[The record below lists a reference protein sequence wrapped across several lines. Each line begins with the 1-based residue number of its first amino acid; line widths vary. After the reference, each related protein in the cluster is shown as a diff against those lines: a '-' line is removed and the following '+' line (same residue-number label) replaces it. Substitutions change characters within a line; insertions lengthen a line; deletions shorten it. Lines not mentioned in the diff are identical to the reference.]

1 MLKRVLT
8 AVVGVPLLLV
18 VLLLL
23 PSVCT
28 AVLVGAMSAIAVFE
42 LLWGTG
48 LVKQKRLV
56 IYTAAMA
63 FLSVMWSNF
72 GMEHAWAVA
81 GFLLYCA
88 LMFGEML
95 IHHGKLP
102 FQNVAI
108 SFVAGLLLP
117 YLLAAITRIHAVANG
132 THMVL
137 VPFVMAFMSDTFAF
151 FVGSAMGKHKLAPN
165 ISPNKT
171 VEGVFGGIFGAI
183 LGMVGYGLVMQFA
196 FGFTVNYVFAVI
208 YGILGSVASVF
219 GDLVFSAIKR
229 QTGIKDYGKLFPGHG
244 GVLDRFDSM
253 VMVAP
258 LAELLLLVLPLA
270 VK

>member
-1 MLKRVLT
+1 MLKRILT
-8 AVVGVPLLLV
+8 AVVGVPLLLG
-18 VLLLL
+18 VLLFL
-23 PSVCT
+23 PSVGT
-28 AVLVGAMSAIAVFE
+28 AVLVGVMSAVAVYE
-42 LLWGTG
+42 LLWGTFFNDTATTE
-48 LVKQKRLV
+48 
-56 IYTAAMA
+56 IYTSFIA
-63 FLSVMWSNF
+63 FLSVLWSNF

-117 YLLAAITRIHAVANG
+117 YLLAAITRIQTIPHG
-132 THMVL
+132 HYLVL
-137 VPFVMAFMSDTFAF
+137 VPFVMAFMSDTFAY

-171 VEGVFGGIFGAI
+171 VEGMVGGILGAMV
-183 LGMVGYGLVMQFA
+183 GMVIYALVLQFA
-196 FGFTVNYVFAVI
+196 FGFTVNYIFAVI
-208 YGILGSVASVF
+208 YGLLGSVAAVF

-229 QTGIKDYGKLFPGHG
+229 QTGIKDYGKLIPGHG